1 MVGYDVD
8 ARIGLTRW
16 TLENRRAFAS
26 VHFLL
31 TSTIVRLGV
40 QVANIAL
47 GGFMKAYSERTPFE
61 HAFVQHAGVPL
72 TEFISAESRATTTS
86 PPPRHT

>member
-1 MVGYDVD
+1 M
-8 ARIGLTRW
+8 RIDTYIDPD
-16 TLENRRAFAS
+16 NRGAFAS

-47 GGFMKAYSERTPFE
+47 GGFMQAHSERAPFE
-61 HAFVQHAGVPL
+61 RAFVQCAGVPL
-72 TEFISAESRATTTS
+72 TDFITAEPHASG
-86 PPPRHT
+86 PPRRG